1 MTTAAISTFFN
12 LSVIGPRFIAHIY
25 YNNEAFPM
33 YFTGATDAE
42 AREKAEKFAQE
53 RESAKAAKL
62 AHAQSLSARR
72 IGRAATKESEE

>member
-1 MTTAAISTFFN
+1 MTAVAIATFFN
-12 LSVIGPRFIAHIY
+12 LSPIGPRFIAHIY

-53 RESAKAAKL
+53 RASAKAAKL
-62 AHAQSLSARR
+62 AHEQSLSARR
-72 IGRAATKESEE
+72 KARESEE